1 MGKRL
6 TAFRRPTKNLL
17 TTSKISNATLLLFDR
32 IVKCQLERYSNLSGT
47 LFHLSW
53 NNIPS
58 NMEQP
63 SSLVI
68 TRHYF
73 VKLSLGANLKHGNGY
88 SNPLSSFI
96 YDVARGMQM
105 YCEGITMLPC
115 KSRYTL
121 INSKLPNVNKIKRR
135 CARYLSAF
143 GRLGFCVHRCCAPG
157 CIGRLFAVQ
166 KHSKGCT
173 ILSKP
178 DNLTHLFKRLAST
191 FARHFGPFLC
201 DSI

>member
-6 TAFRRPTKNLL
+6 TAFRRPTKILL
-17 TTSKISNATLLLFDR
+17 TNRKISNTTPLLFCR
-32 IVKCQLERYSNLSGT
+32 VVKYQLEGYSNLSGT
-47 LFHLSW
+47 PFHLIW

-73 VKLSLGANLKHGNGY
+73 VKLSFRADLQHDNGY

-115 KSRYTL
+115 KPYHAL
-121 INSKLPNVNKIKRR
+121 INSKPAERKQDKAAMR
-135 CARYLSAF
+135 S
-143 GRLGFCVHRCCAPG
+143 
-157 CIGRLFAVQ
+157 
-166 KHSKGCT
+166 
-173 ILSKP
+173 ILV
-178 DNLTHLFKRLAST
+178 RVRQAW
-191 FARHFGPFLC
+191 FLRP
-201 DSI
+201 